1 MREYGYSAAAK
12 DALYRLARSDVFVRH
27 TQAVD
32 VFFHRFLFRFGV
44 SVFYHKV
51 CDMRFPGAF
60 DGVKRVEFIFRERE
74 AEGFIEKRNTLPDLV
89 EPLAAPFFNDAA
101 KNLRSRVEAVSEY
114 VIFAEAVTAGEF
126 YTGQKI
132 RIRAGKYPGYADAAA
147 ERVVIGHRK
156 QTDAG
161 VPDARKKRVGRVGPV
176 RRIRMHMK
184 INDPGDSLHNR

>member
-1 MREYGYSAAAK
+1 MI
-12 DALYRLARSDVFVRH
+12 LAS
-27 TQAVD
+27 
-32 VFFHRFLFRFGV
+32 LL
-44 SVFYHKV
+44 
-51 CDMRFPGAF
+51 
-60 DGVKRVEFIFRERE
+60 
-74 AEGFIEKRNTLPDLV
+74 LPS
-89 EPLAAPFFNDAA
+89 FFNDAA

-161 VPDARKKRVGRVGPV
+161 VPDAHGALRPD
-176 RRIRMHMK
+176 H
-184 INDPGDSLHNR
+184 LHDHRDLADGVPAV